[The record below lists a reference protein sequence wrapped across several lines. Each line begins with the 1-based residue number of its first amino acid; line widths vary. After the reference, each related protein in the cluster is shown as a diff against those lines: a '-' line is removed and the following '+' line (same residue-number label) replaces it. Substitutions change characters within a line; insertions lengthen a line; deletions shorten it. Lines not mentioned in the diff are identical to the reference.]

1 MKIYHKKNI
10 LIYKRNSIQNDFK
23 PHLIKLNQKFTSIE
37 ITDPKEIQ
45 KHTFQTIQL
54 TVNSNIVF
62 IKNHTFNPIP
72 IQSFAKFES

>member
-1 MKIYHKKNI
+1 M
-10 LIYKRNSIQNDFK
+10 
-23 PHLIKLNQKFTSIE
+23 TIE

-62 IKNHTFNPIP
+62 IKKSYF
-72 IQSFAKFES
+72 